1 MPPPPGCGVVELPD
15 GDRASGLASMIA
27 DLLEANRRDFRLRRW
42 VAGRL
47 RGPVVFTASD
57 RDVSVT
63 LWFDRGAVTVVDGAA
78 VGTPSVAGPWLTMT
92 RVCSGRCSPARAW
105 RDGELALA
113 GPSGRARAAAA
124 AFVLSVPSSFYRPP
138 SADPTVRRLARATLA
153 ATLALVAVGGFTR
166 GSGSGYGCEDRW
178 PLCEQGLLGG
188 LLPRP
193 EATMVVEWSHRWLAA
208 TVGVLAVVTAVLAWR
223 RRRAPGVVGPAVVA
237 VGVIGAQAWVGRL
250 VVARDL
256 DGDLVALHLAI
267 SMVVVALV
275 TVVVMMAGPPPEPA
289 PSGGPGRRWTVALG
303 TMAAVSLGLL
313 LLGAS
318 VHNRYFPGWPLMGA
332 TAVGGAPRALHLM
345 HRTLAGA
352 GLLGLL
358 ALLIAARRGA
368 VPGTERRL
376 LVGATLAY
384 GSNVLVGLAHV
395 LTEVR
400 SSLVVTLH
408 LVLAAL
414 VWSQLV
420 AATTHAVRS
429 RSVARGSGAAPF
441 PALTGGGS

>member
-78 VGTPSVAGPWLTMT
+78 VGAPSVAGPWLTMT

-113 GPSGRARAAAA
+113 GSGGARAAAA

-289 PSGGPGRRWTVALG
+289 PSGGPAAAGRSPSAQ
-303 TMAAVSLGLL
+303 
-313 LLGAS
+313 
-318 VHNRYFPGWPLMGA
+318 WPRCPSGCSCWARRSTTA
-332 TAVGGAPRALHLM
+332 TS
-345 HRTLAGA
+345 LAGPSW
-352 GLLGLL
+352 GPPPWEGP
-358 ALLIAARRGA
+358 RGPCTSCTGRW
-368 VPGTERRL
+368 PGPGCWGFWRC
-376 LVGATLAY
+376 
-384 GSNVLVGLAHV
+384 
-395 LTEVR
+395 
-400 SSLVVTLH
+400 SSPPGEGPSRV
-408 LVLAAL
+408 
-414 VWSQLV
+414 
-420 AATTHAVRS
+420 
-429 RSVARGSGAAPF
+429 RSVASSSAPRWRTAATSSWDWPTSSPRCV
-441 PALTGGGS
+441 PASW